1 MVRYETQHKYPPGGS
16 FFALGVSGVPILWH
30 WMAISVVKGLTI
42 FPTKDSRIFSSGP
55 KVLICVEEGVC
66 AVRVVARAVKW

>member
-1 MVRYETQHKYPPGGS
+1 MR
-16 FFALGVSGVPILWH
+16 WH

-55 KVLICVEEGVC
+55 KVLICVEEVVC
-66 AVRVVARAVKW
+66 SEGGCEVR